1 MGDVDAACIEGARTL
16 DKPSV
21 SALISLFEDQRP
33 EAVARRASVVDQL
46 RRQGPRPSAV
56 LGVTGAPGSGKS
68 SLLARVTLRLL
79 EKDPA
84 ISVAV
89 LAVDPSS
96 PISGGALLGDRTRMN
111 LPTGEKRLFFR
122 SQASATELGGLG
134 PWTFQVSRLL
144 EMLFDVVIIETVGI
158 GQTEAD
164 VRHLAERVYLVMP
177 PLAGDEIQFLKAG
190 IMEIP
195 HAFVLNKSDEPTAR
209 RTYHS
214 LRSSIAL
221 ARPDAEDIP
230 ILRTSAR
237 DGTGIDELCD
247 DMLAAIRRPRAQ
259 ARDKEPYF
267 FERWVRDEWGRSG
280 TRLLAEEWGGVEA
293 FLRAARGFER
303 AQADFSSRLLD
314 LLNAGRSA
322 RARTHP

>member
-1 MGDVDAACIEGARTL
+1 MGPEAIDAAVVDSARAL
-16 DKPSV
+16 DKHSV

-33 EAVARRASVVDQL
+33 EAIDKRAFVLEHLRKEGRRPNTL
-46 RRQGPRPSAV
+46 
-56 LGVTGAPGSGKS
+56 LGVTGTPGCGKS
-68 SLLARVTLRLL
+68 SLLARVSLRLL

-84 ISVAV
+84 VTVAI

-111 LPTGEKRLFFR
+111 LPNWEKRLFFR

-144 EMLFDVVIIETVGI
+144 EALFDVVIIETVGI
-158 GQTEAD
+158 GQSEAD
-164 VRHLAERVYLVMP
+164 VRHLADRVYLVMQ

-195 HAFVLNKSDEPTAR
+195 HAFVLNKSDEPTAQKS
-209 RTYHS
+209 YHA
-214 LRSSIAL
+214 LRSSIGL

-237 DGTGIDELCD
+237 NGTGIDELCD
-247 DMLAAIRRPRAQ
+247 DMLAEVRRPRTRT
-259 ARDKEPYF
+259 RDKESYF
-267 FERWVRDEWGRSG
+267 FERWVREEWGRSG
-280 TRLLAEEWGGVEA
+280 GRLLEREWGGADE
-293 FLRAARGFER
+293 FLKTARSFER
-303 AQADFSSRLLD
+303 AQADFSSRLRDRL
-314 LLNAGRSA
+314 GSSR
-322 RARTHP
+322 